1 MTILLKKL
9 THTNPSHAAQPDT
22 YSISQATHERNI
34 ALEQLFV
41 EFEIKPTAVII
52 IDDMK
57 FMLKT
62 VERVNEFANRML
74 SEDSPLSLIV
84 KMRKEDID
92 AYGYNVKA
100 DFVYD
105 YYRNKKAAFE
115 KLFQEPAHDWK
126 MDRYE
131 TDDPERIYDTY
142 FAQGK
147 YSHMTE
153 VALFA

>member
-1 MTILLKKL
+1 MTIALRKL
-9 THTNPSHAAQPDT
+9 QPTQSTTNNKEVSAMNAVF
-22 YSISQATHERNI
+22 
-34 ALEQLFV
+34 EQLFI

-52 IDDMK
+52 IEDMK
-57 FMLKT
+57 YMLKT
-62 VERVNEFANRML
+62 VERVNEFANRL
-74 SEDSPLSLIV
+74 TDERFPLSLIV

-92 AYGYNVKA
+92 AHGYTDKA
-100 DFVYD
+100 TFAHD
-105 YYRNKKAAFE
+105 YYRDKKAAFE

-142 FAQGK
+142 LKQGK